1 MASSGEESD
10 EFQDGNKKE
19 ANQALKQKDYGPEE
33 NQEYDA
39 TLKAL
44 FEKVP
49 PGEGDEFA
57 AVKPWLGAIKEPK
70 SHPKPNK
77 KAPAESL
84 EMDWVYG
91 FRNEDTRMNCAYN
104 NDGAAVY
111 PTAAVGVIF
120 NYHDMKQT
128 YFGGGKTSFS
138 GRKQDD
144 ESKDGHS
151 DDVTALCV
159 SFSRKMV
166 ASGQN
171 GQQPLIFLWDA
182 STAAIMGKK
191 RLPKGCRLVTAI
203 GISATDKYVAASDAA
218 EKIAVHLFDVAG
230 GAAAIATVQINMK
243 VVHLAFNAFD
253 ENILATAGKDHMA
266 ICTLDGKTLNKKMGK
281 GKGGTVDSQ
290 CAAAWSS
297 TEATKDTIFTGSS
310 SGEVVQWTG
319 GSIVKTYPNNKGS
332 VHSICM
338 RTDKAAG
345 GEVALVG
352 GNDKTLTIYMF
363 TGN

>member
-1 MASSGEESD
+1 MNKNHVEESSEEDD
-10 EFQDGNKKE
+10 EFADGNKKD
-19 ANQALKQKDYGPEE
+19 AAHAMKQKDYGPEE
-33 NQEYDA
+33 HQDYDE

-70 SHPKPNK
+70 NHPKPNK
-77 KAPAESL
+77 KAPAETL

-91 FRNEDTRMNCAYN
+91 YRNEDTRMNCAFN
-104 NDGAAVY
+104 SEGAAVY

-120 NYHDMKQT
+120 DYKQMKQT

-144 ESKDGHS
+144 ETGEGHS

-171 GQQPLIFLWDA
+171 GQQPLVFLWDA
-182 STAAIMGKK
+182 STAAKTGKK

-203 GISATDKYVAASDAA
+203 GISANDKYVAASDAA
-218 EKIAVHLFDVAG
+218 EKIAVHLFDIAG

-243 VVHLAFNAFD
+243 VVHLAFSFFD
-253 ENILATAGKDHMA
+253 DNVLATAGKDHLA
-266 ICTLDGKTLNKKMGK
+266 ICTLDGKKLNKKMGSA
-281 GKGGTVDSQ
+281 KGGKIES
-290 CAAAWSS
+290 
-297 TEATKDTIFTGSS
+297 
-310 SGEVVQWTG
+310 
-319 GSIVKTYPNNKGS
+319 
-332 VHSICM
+332 
-338 RTDKAAG
+338 
-345 GEVALVG
+345 
-352 GNDKTLTIYMF
+352 
-363 TGN
+363 